1 MNTQYFEHQGGK
13 IAYDVSGSGPL
24 VILSPSLGDLRS
36 EYRFLIPQL
45 VENGFRAASMDVRG
59 HGETSVRWPDYSV
72 AGVGS
77 DILALARHLDGGPAV
92 IVGTSMSAG
101 AAVWAAAEAPELV
114 AGILLIGPF
123 VRGETTMQNRLLYMT
138 LFARPWGP
146 GMWIKYFST
155 LFPTRKPDD
164 FTEYT
169 ARLRANLAESGRLEA
184 LRQMLYASKAA
195 SEARLKDVSGPAM
208 ILMGSQDP
216 DFKDPAGEAA
226 EIANSLKGQFQMIDN
241 AGHYPHVERPD
252 QTSPLVLSFLQEVYE
267 PVRQFHAA

>member
-1 MNTQYFEHQGGK
+1 MNTQYLEHQGGK

-24 VILSPSLGDLRS
+24 VILSPSLGDLRG

-77 DILALARHLDGGPAV
+77 DILALARHLDDGPAV
-92 IVGTSMSAG
+92 IIGTSMSAG

-123 VRGETTMQNRLLYMT
+123 VRGETTMQNRLLYTT

-155 LFPTRKPDD
+155 LFPTRKPGD
-164 FTEYT
+164 FAEYT
-169 ARLRANLAESGRLEA
+169 ARLKVNLAESGRLEA

-195 SEARLKDVSGPAM
+195 SEARLKDVSAPAM

-216 DFKDPAGEAA
+216 DFKDPVAEAA
-226 EIANSLKGQFQMIDN
+226 DIAQNLKGQFHMIDN
-241 AGHYPHVERPD
+241 AGHYPHVDMPE
-252 QTSPLVLSFLQEVYE
+252 QTSPVVLSFLQQVYA
-267 PVRQFHAA
+267 PVRQYHAA